1 MLDDAGSEID
11 QDFLNFFLEESFIV
25 IDHLKDCLKQF
36 SDSGNPDYFEKFGQQ
51 VDRLMGAAYTL
62 SLNFFG
68 DLSKMGKEIGYK
80 SSQLVDIEKLLVVQS
95 LLSQLVKAL
104 DRILKQFK
112 KGIYPDMSEFR
123 PLMERLEEASKGLG
137 NLRATVKY

>member
-1 MLDDAGSEID
+1 MLNDAGIEID
-11 QDFLNFFLEESFIV
+11 QDFLNFFLEESFLV
-25 IDHLKDCLKQF
+25 LVNLKDCLKQF
-36 SDSGNPDYFEKFGQQ
+36 SLTEDPRFFETFGQQ

-80 SSQLVDIEKLLVVQS
+80 SSQLVDVEKLFVIQS

-104 DRILKQFK
+104 ERILKQFK
-112 KGIYPDMSEFR
+112 KGLSPDMSGYR
-123 PLMERLEEASKGLG
+123 PLLERLEEANKGLG
-137 NLRATVKY
+137 QLRATVKN

>member
-1 MLDDAGSEID
+1 MLNDAGLEID
-11 QDFLNFFLEESFIV
+11 QDFLNFFLEESFLV
-25 IDHLKDCLKQF
+25 LVNLKDCLKQF
-36 SDSGNPDYFEKFGQQ
+36 SLTEDPRFFETFGQQ

-80 SSQLVDIEKLLVVQS
+80 SSQLVDVEKLFVIQS

-104 DRILKQFK
+104 ERILKQFK
-112 KGIYPDMSEFR
+112 KGLSPDMSGYR
-123 PLMERLEEASKGLG
+123 PLLERLEEANKGLG
-137 NLRATVKY
+137 QLRATVKN

>member
-11 QDFLNFFLEESFIV
+11 QDFLNFFLEESFLV
-25 IDHLKDCLKQF
+25 LVNLKDCLKQF
-36 SDSGNPDYFEKFGQQ
+36 SLTEDPRFFETFGQQ

-80 SSQLVDIEKLLVVQS
+80 SSQLVDVEKLFVIQS

-104 DRILKQFK
+104 ERILKQFK
-112 KGIYPDMSEFR
+112 KGLSPDMSGYR
-123 PLMERLEEASKGLG
+123 PLLERLEEANKGLG
-137 NLRATVKY
+137 QLRATVKN

>member
-1 MLDDAGSEID
+1 MLNDAGLEID
-11 QDFLNFFLEESFIV
+11 QDFLNFFLEESFLV
-25 IDHLKDCLKQF
+25 LVNLKDCLKQF
-36 SDSGNPDYFEKFGQQ
+36 SLTEDPRFFETFGQQ

-80 SSQLVDIEKLLVVQS
+80 SSQLVDVEKLLVIQS

-104 DRILKQFK
+104 ERILKQFK
-112 KGIYPDMSEFR
+112 KGLSPDMSGYR
-123 PLMERLEEASKGLG
+123 PLLERLEEANKGLG
-137 NLRATVKY
+137 QLRATVKN